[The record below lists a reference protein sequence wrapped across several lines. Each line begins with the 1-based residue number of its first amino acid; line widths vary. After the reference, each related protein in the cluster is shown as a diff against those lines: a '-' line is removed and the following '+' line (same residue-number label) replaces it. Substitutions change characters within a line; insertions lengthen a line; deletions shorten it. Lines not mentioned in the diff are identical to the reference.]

1 MPVQRR
7 SPIDDTEPTLKRHR
21 FNTLRLLGKED
32 NFAVGSELVDNRRR
46 WTNAKVTPI
55 QQAAPAVGI
64 MSGHCRKDV
73 QTSNQDMVNRRA
85 FCPAYTTRQK
95 RRRGQCWASVC
106 SAGQTPTQQMAR
118 VLCMPCHQY
127 IIYYCNAEY
136 YACKKLLLHNSN
148 IIGFSCVCLS
158 GLESQDQVFQIL
170 TLETSCRDLTN
181 IMVRSQ

>member
-1 MPVQRR
+1 MTHQTQGR
-7 SPIDDTEPTLKRHR
+7 STIDDTEPTPKR

-32 NFAVGSELVDNRRR
+32 NFAVGSALVDNRRR
-46 WTNAKVTPI
+46 RTNAKVTPI
-55 QQAAPAVGI
+55 QHPAPAVGT

-73 QTSNQDMVNRRA
+73 QPPNQDMVNRRA

-136 YACKKLLLHNSN
+136 YACKILPLHNSN

-158 GLESQDQVFQIL
+158 GLESQDQAF
-170 TLETSCRDLTN
+170 
-181 IMVRSQ
+181 

>member
-1 MPVQRR
+1 MSGHKRWSGTELTPCQRLPF
-7 SPIDDTEPTLKRHR
+7 SGYVVWYHGWQYM
-21 FNTLRLLGKED
+21 RLLGKED
-32 NFAVGSELVDNRRR
+32 NFAVGSALVDNRRR

-55 QQAAPAVGI
+55 QQAAPDVGI

-95 RRRGQCWASVC
+95 GCGVSAGPAFAAL
-106 SAGQTPTQQMAR
+106 AGQTPTQQRAR

-136 YACKKLLLHNSN
+136 YACKILVLHNSN

-158 GLESQDQVFQIL
+158 GLESQDRVF
-170 TLETSCRDLTN
+170 
-181 IMVRSQ
+181 

>member
-1 MPVQRR
+1 MTHQTQGGESNAGSTPVHYR
-7 SPIDDTEPTLKRHR
+7 RHR
-21 FNTLRLLGKED
+21 TNAKAIQHPAPAGERREFCCW
-32 NFAVGSELVDNRRR
+32 FSVGRQSTVDNR
-46 WTNAKVTPI
+46 TNAKVTPI
-55 QQAAPAVGI
+55 QHPAPAVSI

-73 QTSNQDMVNRRA
+73 QPPNQDMVNRRA

-118 VLCMPCHQY
+118 VLCMPCQQY

-136 YACKKLLLHNSN
+136 YACKILLLHNSN

-158 GLESQDQVFQIL
+158 GLESQDQAF
-170 TLETSCRDLTN
+170 
-181 IMVRSQ
+181 

>member
-1 MPVQRR
+1 MPASLVFWLCGMVSQLTIHDLMTHQTQGGESNAGSTPVHYR
-7 SPIDDTEPTLKRHR
+7 RHR
-21 FNTLRLLGKED
+21 
-32 NFAVGSELVDNRRR
+32 
-46 WTNAKVTPI
+46 TNAKATPI
-55 QQAAPAVGI
+55 QHPAPAVGI

-73 QTSNQDMVNRRA
+73 QTPNQDMVNRRA

-136 YACKKLLLHNSN
+136 YACKILLLHNSN

-158 GLESQDQVFQIL
+158 GLESQD
-170 TLETSCRDLTN
+170 
-181 IMVRSQ
+181 

>member
-1 MPVQRR
+1 MRVMANHSGMVSQLTIHDPPDTRRWKQRW
-7 SPIDDTEPTLKRHR
+7 
-21 FNTLRLLGKED
+21 FNAGPLSTTPNQRQSDSTPCACRGKKIFLLLL
-32 NFAVGSELVDNRRR
+32 LVDNRRR

-55 QQAAPAVGI
+55 QHPAPAVGI

-73 QTSNQDMVNRRA
+73 QPPNQDMVNRRA

-136 YACKKLLLHNSN
+136 YACKILLLHNSN
-148 IIGFSCVCLS
+148 IIGFSCVCLWA
-158 GLESQDQVFQIL
+158 GALG
-170 TLETSCRDLTN
+170 
-181 IMVRSQ
+181 